1 MNRFVSSVMKSTNVS
16 LNKSVQDGFPWK
28 LLSVV
33 AETPPIDYV
42 LLSIRRSK
50 SPRFERLRE
59 HFKNPM
65 LEAYVLF
72 YQFSLKVFVKLN
84 LLLQREDSLI
94 SLGLEDHAENTFLFP
109 RLWKI
114 DKLILIV
121 PNPNADDE

>member
-1 MNRFVSSVMKSTNVS
+1 MKSTNVS
-16 LNKSVQDGFPWK
+16 LNTSVQDGFPWK